1 MYCYMLRSVF
11 TVMLL
16 MCIFIQTSA
25 KLLSPKRALENSLQ
39 KLVALS
45 QADINVADLE
55 LIQCRQ
61 HQGVN
66 TLYVFSSPSM
76 FLIASGDD
84 KAPALLAYSLE
95 GGFSSSEIPPAVEW
109 WLEQYS
115 DAIGCADRPFAAS
128 FISRTG
134 RKPVE
139 PMLASKWD
147 QSAPYNN
154 FCPVHDDRKS
164 LTGCVATAMAQI
176 MNYYQWPDKGTGSI
190 WYNYIFGGVS
200 YGHNYNF
207 GDVEFDWENMLDSYD
222 AEATSV
228 QEDAV
233 AELMHACGAAARMIY
248 RPYASSSRL
257 QYAACGLFEYLQYDR
272 GMEFLDSEWF
282 DTAEEWDKLCYEELV
297 AGRPIL
303 YGGVND
309 EYHNAHAFVMD
320 GYSKEGLY
328 HINWGWGGR
337 YDGFFLLPDF
347 SYPEGNY
354 RKEHK
359 MVRGIKPAEESSVFI
374 PSISMSYEFY
384 TDRSVYEKHSSQS
397 VKFMQDFTSES
408 LCDYWIYH
416 GVKCVPVDGSAEF
429 YVSCNTPQWYRPGGI
444 NYYFEIPADDFPNGI
459 YNLYP
464 VFRTETGDWLPVYQ
478 VQSRKGEGVRF
489 EVTDASINSVT
500 SGIGQVSLD
509 KDSTTEY
516 YDLYGRKTVTP
527 RNGIFVKVEGGKA
540 LKVRF

>member
-1 MYCYMLRSVF
+1 MYCYIVRPVF

-16 MCIFIQTSA
+16 MCVFIQTSA

-45 QADINVADLE
+45 QADINVADLK

-61 HQGVN
+61 YQGVN

-95 GGFSSSEIPPAVEW
+95 GGFSSSEIPPAMEW

-115 DAIGCADRPFAAS
+115 DAIGSADRPFAAS
-128 FISRTG
+128 VISRTG

-154 FCPVHDDRKS
+154 FCPVHDGRKS

-176 MNYYQWPDKGTGSI
+176 MNYHQWPDKGTGSI
-190 WYNYIFGGVS
+190 WYNYMFGGVT
-200 YGHNYNF
+200 YDHIYNF
-207 GDVEFDWENMLDSYD
+207 GDVEFDWGNMLDSYD

-233 AELMHACGAAARMIY
+233 AELMHACGAAAKTVY
-248 RPYASSSRL
+248 RPNASSSYL
-257 QYAACGLFEYLQYDR
+257 QYAACGLFEYLQYDC

-282 DTAEEWDKLCYEELV
+282 DTAEEWDKLCYEELI

-303 YGGVND
+303 YGGEND
-309 EYHNAHAFVMD
+309 EYHNAHAFAMD

-354 RKEHK
+354 REKHK

-374 PSISMSYEFY
+374 PSMSMPGEFH
-384 TDRSVYEKHSSQS
+384 TDRSVYEKHSSQN

-408 LCDYWIYH
+408 LCDYRIYH

-429 YVSCNTPQWYRPGGI
+429 YVSCNTPQKYRPGGI
-444 NYYFEIPADDFPNGI
+444 NYYFKIPADDFPNGI

-478 VQSRKGEGVRF
+478 VQSRKGEGIRF
-489 EVTDASINSVT
+489 EVTDTSINSVT
-500 SGIGQVSLD
+500 SGIGQTGVD
-509 KDSTTEY
+509 KDNTTEY
-516 YDLYGRKTVTP
+516 YDLYGRKTVAP

-540 LKVRF
+540 LKVRL